1 MIEDTPVNESTQVSS
16 STKVDNGDWQRETM
30 EGIMRASIDEQ
41 RKARR
46 WGIFFKFFFAGY
58 LLFLLILA
66 VVGSVGEESASGN
79 FTALVE
85 LEGVIAADKNASAD
99 NVISGLREAF
109 KSKAKAVII
118 RANSPGGAT
127 VQSAYISDEVR
138 RLKKKYPE
146 KPVYAVI
153 SDVCA
158 SGCYYIVSGADKI
171 YANPSSLVG
180 SIGVLFDVGFGFTKV
195 MKKMG
200 IERRLITAGEHK
212 GSFDPFSPLKASDRR
227 NAEKMLREVHQQFIA
242 AVRSGRG
249 EALKET
255 RDMFSGRFWSGETA
269 KKMGLVDE
277 FGSSSYVAREVVGAE
292 RIVDFTRRPSLA
304 DRFASQL
311 GAAAGEALSAS
322 LKSTQL
328 GPTR

>member
-1 MIEDTPVNESTQVSS
+1 MTENTSENENAPTRSS
-16 STKVDNGDWQRETM
+16 NEESQRDWQRETM
-30 EGIMRASIDEQ
+30 ESIMRASIDEQ
-41 RKARR
+41 RKTRR
-46 WGIFFKFFFAGY
+46 WGIFFKFFFTGY
-58 LLFLLILA
+58 LLLILILA
-66 VVGSVGEESASGN
+66 LTGGVGEESVSGD

-85 LEGVIAADKNASAD
+85 LEGIIAPDRIASAD
-99 NVISGLREAF
+99 NVISGLRRAF

-138 RLKKKYPE
+138 RLKKKYPD

-158 SGCYYIVSGADKI
+158 SGCYYVISGADKI

-195 MKKMG
+195 MKKIG

-212 GSFDPFSPLKASDRR
+212 GSFDPFSPLKAGDKR

-249 EALKET
+249 KALKET

-277 FGSSSYVAREVVGAE
+277 FGSSSYVAREVVGAD
-292 RIVDFTRRPSLA
+292 RIVDFTYRPSLV

-311 GAAAGEALSAS
+311 GAAAGEALSTS
-322 LKSTQL
+322 LRTPRL
-328 GPTR
+328 GPVQ

>member
-1 MIEDTPVNESTQVSS
+1 MTENTTDSAAKESRQ
-16 STKVDNGDWQRETM
+16 DWQRDTM
-30 EGIMRASIDEQ
+30 ERILLASVDEQ

-46 WGIFFKFFFAGY
+46 WGIFFKLFFAGY
-58 LLFLLILA
+58 LVLILILA
-66 VVGSVGEESASGN
+66 LSDDIGEKPVAGK

-85 LEGVIAADKNASAD
+85 LEGVIAPDRIASAD
-99 NVISGLREAF
+99 NVIAGLREAF

-138 RLKKKYPE
+138 RLKKKYPD

-158 SGCYYIVSGADKI
+158 SGCYYIISGADKI

-180 SIGVLFDVGFGFTKV
+180 SIGVILDGGFGFTEV
-195 MKKMG
+195 MKKIG
-200 IERRLITAGEHK
+200 IKRRLFTAGEHK
-212 GSFDPFSPLKASDRR
+212 GSFDPFSPLKPGDKR
-227 NAEKMLREVHQQFIA
+227 NVEKMLREVHQQFIT

-249 EALKET
+249 KALKET
-255 RDMFSGRFWSGETA
+255 RDMYSGRFWSGETA

-277 FGSSSYVAREVVGAE
+277 FGSSSYVAREVVGADK
-292 RIVDFTRRPSLA
+292 IVDFTHRPNWL

-311 GAAAGEALSAS
+311 GASAGEALSAS
-322 LKSTQL
+322 FKQTNL